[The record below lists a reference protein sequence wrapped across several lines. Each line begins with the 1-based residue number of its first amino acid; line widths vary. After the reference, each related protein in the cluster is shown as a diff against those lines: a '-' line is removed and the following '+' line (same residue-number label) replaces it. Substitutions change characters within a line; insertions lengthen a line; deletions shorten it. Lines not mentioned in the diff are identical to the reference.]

1 VFENK
6 KNMTTTSITF
16 FNGFDAKK
24 MTTIVVAFFGG
35 FGAQKVTTAM
45 SSPISMVM
53 VM

>member
-1 VFENK
+1 
-6 KNMTTTSITF
+6 MTTTSITF